1 MSKNIIQLNE
11 KAVKEKLKE
20 LKRIIPCM
28 CVATLP
34 YSGYS

>member
-20 LKRIIPCM
+20 LERKIPCM